1 MGRQADDMGACSK
14 GEDKDEGQQKQKIRC
29 EGQTSRLQDT
39 ALAPP
44 STATLIIHLKVQAG
58 GTDWTEQANKLGAI
72 GDLKLIL
79 GHKCG
84 IPEHELPFCKD
95 FLAIWF
101 CGYPLDDNKT
111 IEECGELCDDS
122 EISIEGVQQAL
133 DAIQTREAQA
143 LIAETGVPEGCT
155 DYRVCPEAK
164 KLVESDKEET
174 WRCAGHAKVG
184 FGFELTQD
192 ADDQE
197 GHLLCRHPFEAKAD
211 EIHCTFVYTMKPKNF
226 QEGGGQGL
234 CAYICDPSVPGWDR
248 HFDGSGP
255 LGFVGKKGAILG
267 VGIDCTGTF
276 CEGEP
281 SSVAVKRAADNKLL
295 CDPVVLE
302 GGVATKEKS
311 DYWRKVHIKFDIEK
325 MEIDVKIGGQQVLK
339 DVKIDLGEGVKLP
352 KVVCIGVCAGTADG
366 HNNHICINKLKL
378 KSEE

>member
-1 MGRQADDMGACSK
+1 VAFDHLGNVSGGPSHCTILKGDGEVIKTIEVDGGFLVDTPRSVKIRFDIKEGNCDVKFDGEKILDDIEFGFKIPKTLAVAVCAAAEKKEHMITINNLSIK
-14 GEDKDEGQQKQKIRC
+14 DKDEHEVK
-29 EGQTSRLQDT
+29 
-39 ALAPP
+39 
-44 STATLIIHLKVQAG
+44 LK
-58 GTDWTEQANKLGAI
+58 E
-72 GDLKLIL
+72 
-79 GHKCG
+79 
-84 IPEHELPFCKD
+84 EH
-95 FLAIWF
+95 
-101 CGYPLDDNKT
+101 
-111 IEECGELCDDS
+111 
-122 EISIEGVQQAL
+122 
-133 DAIQTREAQA
+133 
-143 LIAETGVPEGCT
+143 ETGVPEGCT

-226 QEGGGQGL
+226 QEQGGQGL

-281 SSVAVKRAADNKLL
+281 SSVAVKRAQDNKLL

-339 DVKIDLGEGVKLP
+339 DIKIDLGEGVKLP
-352 KVVCIGVCAGTADG
+352 KIVCIGVCAGTADG
-366 HNNHICINKLKL
+366 LNNHICINKLKL